1 MVIRS
6 VSGLGVRSGGVT
18 LWLSWR
24 LMFTRSVLMLTRLVA
39 TDLTFGGQCRVKF
52 QASFFSIA
60 YRAIFGC

>member
-1 MVIRS
+1 M
-6 VSGLGVRSGGVT
+6 
-18 LWLSWR
+18 SWR
-24 LMFTRSVLMLTRLVA
+24 LMFTRSVLMLTRLEP